1 MVLPLLTSWKTQCLE
16 HWKIFLNVHL
26 LSKEGI
32 WLPELLVHT
41 TVFYFLLP
49 TEHCLVHEVLVDYV
63 LLHSSGNQFL
73 HPLSLSVLSIP
84 FCSLGQRMQL
94 DLRAGESEVKDAG
107 IKARVGSV
115 YNPVYFFSWSKQ
127 K

>member
-1 MVLPLLTSWKTQCLE
+1 MENLAFGALE
-16 HWKIFLNVHL
+16 KKIFNVHL

-32 WLPELLVHT
+32 RLPELLVHT

-49 TEHCLVHEVLVDYV
+49 TEQCLVHEVLVDYV

-73 HPLSLSVLSIP
+73 HPFSLSVLSIP

-107 IKARVGSV
+107 I
-115 YNPVYFFSWSKQ
+115 
-127 K
+127 

>member
-1 MVLPLLTSWKTQCLE
+1 M
-16 HWKIFLNVHL
+16 
-26 LSKEGI
+26 
-32 WLPELLVHT
+32 PELLVHT

-73 HPLSLSVLSIP
+73 HPFSLSVLSIP

-107 IKARVGSV
+107 IKCKSWFSIYSCLLLFLVKAKIMQESCEKDV
-115 YNPVYFFSWSKQ
+115 YQVYRT
-127 K
+127 